1 MFRYKLLGKKGEGT
15 FSEVIKAQNIETG
28 SFHAIKCMKQRFAN
42 VDEVNR
48 LREIQS
54 LRRLSTHPNV
64 VILDEVLFDKPSGKL
79 ALVFELLS
87 ANLYEVIRGN
97 TQFSKSF

>member
-42 VDEVNR
+42 VDEVWM
-48 LREIQS
+48 L
-54 LRRLSTHPNV
+54 TKGPN
-64 VILDEVLFDKPSGKL
+64 IDDKVLLIVRFFIDTFL
-79 ALVFELLS
+79 TYQYF
-87 ANLYEVIRGN
+87 
-97 TQFSKSF
+97 

>member
-42 VDEVNR
+42 VDEV
-48 LREIQS
+48 
-54 LRRLSTHPNV
+54 
-64 VILDEVLFDKPSGKL
+64 
-79 ALVFELLS
+79 
-87 ANLYEVIRGN
+87 
-97 TQFSKSF
+97 